1 MYLSVYLP
9 PLQAFVVFSA
19 GVINLL
25 SSCIARFVAFSH
37 RFALA
42 LVLTALLTSLAL
54 GWYVMEHFK
63 INTDINQLIAA
74 DLDWRVREAAVEKG
88 FPQKADLLVVVVD
101 GDTPDA
107 AEAAA
112 EALALK
118 LRAMPKRFSQVVRPD
133 RIPFFQKNGLL
144 FLSKDEIAAILDQMI
159 QAQPIL
165 GILAGDPN
173 LRGFFGM
180 IDMMLQGVE
189 RGETDFKQLDAPF
202 NTIAATIEAN
212 LAGQDKP
219 LAWQTMSSAEK
230 PLPRDLRKLILAKPI
245 LDFTALQ
252 PGEAAS
258 NALRAAANELHLTPD
273 RGVWVRLTGA
283 VALNDEEFASVS
295 EGTGGAAI
303 LSMALVLV
311 ILWLA
316 LRSFRIV
323 IPILLTLMVGL
334 IATTA
339 FALAAIGSLNL
350 ISVAFAVMFI
360 GIAVDFGIQFGVR
373 YRDQHHRE
381 PDHAKA
387 MTRTAHLI
395 AMPLAMA
402 AGSTS
407 LGFMAFMPT
416 AYRGVSELG
425 LIAGAGMIIAFI
437 LNITLLPALLAF
449 FKPAPEPEAVGFAWA
464 APIDSFIR
472 NQRRKILLA
481 SLLLAVVGGVITA
494 QVRFDFDPLNLKDPD
509 TESVSTLLDA
519 MQDPNFN
526 IYTIEILRPSLKE
539 AQALAGTLE
548 KLPQVD
554 HVLTLASFVPED
566 QDEKLAMIGDAAVIF
581 SSTLTATA
589 VPAPLGDAEIFAA
602 LQQLAEKLR
611 AVPDQPASVTRLA
624 KAIETVVERND
635 HPLLERLHHDLV
647 SVMQAKL
654 DIIKQSLSAEEV
666 GIDNITE
673 DLRRDWV
680 TPNGRFLIQ
689 VYPKGNPRDHKTLI
703 AFTDAVR
710 QIAPDA
716 TGAPISI
723 QESAHTISQAFIHA
737 GIYAL
742 LTIAFLSFVVLRS
755 MRDVAIMMAP
765 LLLAG
770 VLTMAT
776 IVLIGL
782 PLNFANIIAIPLLL
796 SLGVSY
802 AIYFVSYARSG
813 QKNPMQ
819 SSMARAVLFSAA
831 TALVAFG
838 SLALSSHPGTSGMG
852 KLLTIALSYSLAC
865 SFFLLNALLK

>member
-1 MYLSVYLP
+1 M
-9 PLQAFVVFSA
+9 
-19 GVINLL
+19 L
-25 SSCIARFVAFSH
+25 SSFVAALVNFSH
-37 RFALA
+37 RFALLIVLLA
-42 LVLTALLTSLAL
+42 LSLSLGL
-54 GWYVMEHFK
+54 GWYVAGHFK
-63 INTDINQLIAA
+63 INTDINQLMSA
-74 DLDWRVREAAVEKG
+74 DLDWRIREAAVEKG

-112 EALALK
+112 EALTLK
-118 LRAMPKRFSQVVRPD
+118 LRAMPERFSQVVRPD

-144 FLSKDEIAAILDQMI
+144 FLAKNEISTILDQMI

-189 RGETDFKQLDAPF
+189 RGETDFKQLDSPF
-202 NTIAATIEAN
+202 NIIADSVEAN
-212 LAGQDKP
+212 LAGQHKP
-219 LAWQTMSSAEK
+219 LAWETMSSDKK

-245 LDFTALQ
+245 LNFTALQ
-252 PGEAAS
+252 PGEASS
-258 NALRAAANELHLTPD
+258 NALRAAANDLHLTPEH
-273 RGVWVRLTGA
+273 GVHVRLTGS

-303 LSMALVLV
+303 LSLVLV
-311 ILWLA
+311 LIILWLA

-339 FALAAIGSLNL
+339 FALATIGSLNL

-387 MTRTAHLI
+387 MARTAHLI
-395 AMPLAMA
+395 ALPLAMA

-407 LGFMAFMPT
+407 LGFMAFIPT

-425 LIAGAGMIIAFI
+425 LIAGAGMIIAFVF
-437 LNITLLPALLAF
+437 NITLLPALLAF
-449 FKPAPEPEAVGFAWA
+449 FRPAAEPEAVGFAWA
-464 APIDSFIR
+464 APIDRFIQ

-481 SLLLAVVGGVITA
+481 SLLLAVIGSAITT
-494 QVRFDFDPLNLKDPD
+494 QVRFDFDPLNLKDPN

-519 MQDPNFN
+519 MKDPDFN
-526 IYTIEILRPSLKE
+526 IYTIEILRPSLNE
-539 AQALAGTLE
+539 AQTLAGTLE
-548 KLPQVD
+548 KFPQVD

-566 QDEKLAMIGDAAVIF
+566 QEDKLAMIGDAAMIF

-589 VPAPLGDAEIFAA
+589 SQTPPSDAEILTA
-602 LQQLAEKLR
+602 LHQLVEKLR
-611 AVPDQPASVTRLA
+611 AIPNQPASVTRLA
-624 KAIETVVERND
+624 KAIATVVERND
-635 HPLLERLHHDLV
+635 HQLLQSLHHDLV
-647 SVMQAKL
+647 TVMQAKL
-654 DIIKQSLSAEEV
+654 NIIKQTLSAEEV
-666 GIDNITE
+666 SVDNITE

-680 TPNGRFLIQ
+680 TADGQFLMQ
-689 VYPKGNPRDHKTLI
+689 VYPKGNPRDHKILI

-710 QIAPDA
+710 QLASDA

-723 QESAHTISQAFIHA
+723 QESAHTISQAFIYA

-742 LTIAFLSFVVLRS
+742 LTIALLAFIVLRS
-755 MRDVAIMMAP
+755 IRDVVILMAP

-802 AIYFVSYARSG
+802 AIYFVSYARAG
-813 QKNPMQ
+813 QTNPMQ

-865 SFFLLNALLK
+865 SFLLLSALLE

>member
-1 MYLSVYLP
+1 M
-9 PLQAFVVFSA
+9 FS
-19 GVINLL
+19 
-25 SSCIARFVAFSH
+25 SFIARVVDFSH
-37 RFALA
+37 RFALM
-42 LVLTALLTSLAL
+42 LVLFAALSSLGL
-54 GWYVMEHFK
+54 GWYVMKNFK
-63 INTDINQLIAA
+63 INTDINQLISA

-88 FPQKADLLVVVVD
+88 FPQKSDLLVVVVD

-112 EALALK
+112 EALTLK
-118 LRAMPKRFSQVVRPD
+118 LEAMPERFSQVVRPD
-133 RIPFFQKNGLL
+133 KIPFFQKNGLL
-144 FLSKDEIAAILDQMI
+144 FLSKDELSTILDQMI

-165 GILAGDPN
+165 GILAADPN
-173 LRGFFGM
+173 LRGFLGM
-180 IDMMLQGVE
+180 ISMMLQGVE
-189 RGETDFKQLDAPF
+189 RGETDLKQLESPF
-202 NTIAATIEAN
+202 NIIAATIEAD

-219 LAWQTMSSAEK
+219 LAWQTMSSAQK
-230 PLPRDLRKLILAKPI
+230 PLPRDLRKLILTKPI

-258 NALRAAANELHLTPD
+258 AAIRATANDLQLTPEH
-273 RGVWVRLTGA
+273 GVRVRLTGPI
-283 VALNDEEFASVS
+283 ALNDEEFASVS

-303 LSMALVLV
+303 LSLVLV
-311 ILWLA
+311 LLILWLA
-316 LRSFRIV
+316 LRSFKII
-323 IPILLTLMVGL
+323 IPILLTLITGL

-339 FALAAIGSLNL
+339 FALATIGSLNL

-373 YRDQHHRE
+373 YRDQHHLE

-387 MTRTAHLI
+387 MTRTAKLI
-395 AMPLAMA
+395 GLPLAMA

-407 LGFMAFMPT
+407 LGFLAFIPT

-425 LIAGAGMIIAFI
+425 EIAGAGMIIAFI

-449 FKPAPEPEAVGFAWA
+449 FRPAAEPEAVGFAWA
-464 APIDSFIR
+464 APVDRFIQT
-472 NQRRKILLA
+472 NKRKIFLV
-481 SLLLAVVGGVITA
+481 SLCLAVIGGGIA
-494 QVRFDFDPLNLKDPD
+494 SQVRFDFDPLNLKDPN

-519 MQDPNFN
+519 MKDPDFN
-526 IYTIEILRPSLKE
+526 IYTIEILRPSLQA
-539 AQALAGTLE
+539 AQALASTLE

-554 HVLTLASFVPED
+554 HVLTLSSFVPED
-566 QDEKLAMIGDAAVIF
+566 QEHKLSMIDDTSEIF
-581 SSTLTATA
+581 SSTLTA
-589 VPAPLGDAEIFAA
+589 PPQIPLSDTEILTA
-602 LQQLAEKLR
+602 LQNIVVQLHAI
-611 AVPDQPASVTRLA
+611 PNQPASVTRLA
-624 KAIETVVERND
+624 KALETVAERND
-635 HPLLERLHHDLV
+635 PQLFAHLHHDLV

-654 DIIKQSLSAEEV
+654 DSIKHALSAEPV
-666 GIDNITE
+666 TIDNISD

-680 TPNGRFLIQ
+680 TANGQFLVQ

-710 QIAPDA
+710 QQAPDA

-723 QESAHTISQAFIHA
+723 QESAHTITQAFIDA

-742 LTIAFLSFVVLRS
+742 LTIALLSFAVLRRI
-755 MRDVAIMMAP
+755 RDVIILLAP

-770 VLTMAT
+770 ILTMAT

-802 AIYFVSYARSG
+802 AIYFVSYAREG
-813 QKNPMQ
+813 KKNPMQ
-819 SSMARAVLFSAA
+819 SSMARAVLFSAT

-838 SLALSSHPGTSGMG
+838 SLALSSHPGTSSMG
-852 KLLTIALSYSLAC
+852 KLLMIALTYSLVC
-865 SFFLLNALLK
+865 SFFLLSALLSD